1 MFAAVLDLRLLVL
14 PELNFFKMHFQIEM
28 YRNHGSDFLIEL
40 LILDGFDKESDFS
53 VFILGEYLGEKI
65 INGNFDMFI

>member
-1 MFAAVLDLRLLVL
+1 
-14 PELNFFKMHFQIEM
+14 M